1 MHFLKII
8 RPFNCLFVIL
18 SVFFGAY
25 YQSPDSNL
33 FPILFAAISA
43 VLIAAA
49 GYVINDFFD
58 IPIDVINRPDRIL
71 PSGKITPKAAY
82 IFSVMLFI
90 FGITASYFTQNP
102 YCVII
107 AIMNSLLLFS
117 YAKTFKMSFLA
128 GNILVAYTTASTFLY
143 GGLCNDN
150 LKNSMIIVIFAFLY
164 TFIREIVKDA
174 EDIEGDIKL
183 GARTIA
189 VKIGRRNTAFVSIIP
204 ALAIILYS
212 VFLFTENII
221 GLKTFIAFTVGV
233 SLPLAIL
240 IRYIIRRSEEKRFAN
255 ASSLMKIN
263 MLMLLII
270 LWVG

>member
-1 MHFLKII
+1 MSYIKII

-18 SVFFGAY
+18 SVIFGAL
-25 YQSPDSNL
+25 YQSSVSN
-33 FPILFAAISA
+33 FYPIIFAALSA
-43 VLIAAA
+43 TLIAAA

-58 IPIDVINRPDRIL
+58 IPIDVINRPNRIL

-82 IFSVMLFI
+82 IFSVILFI
-90 FGITASYFTQNP
+90 SGITASYFTQNF
-102 YCVII
+102 YCVLI
-107 AIMNSLLLFS
+107 AIANSILLFS

-128 GNILVAYTTASTFLY
+128 GNILVSYTTASTFLF
-143 GGLCNDN
+143 GGFCNDN
-150 LKNSMIIVIFAFLY
+150 LKNSMVIVIFAFLY
-164 TFIREIVKDA
+164 TFIREMVKDG

-183 GARTIA
+183 GAKTLA
-189 VKIGRRNTAFVSIIP
+189 VKIGRKNIAIVSIFP

-212 VFLFTENII
+212 AFLFIKNMITLRVFMTLTI
-221 GLKTFIAFTVGV
+221 GV
-233 SLPLAIL
+233 SLPLTIL
-240 IRYIIRRSEEKRFAN
+240 IIYILRKNEIKRFAN

>member
-1 MHFLKII
+1 MPFLKII

-25 YQSPDSNL
+25 YQSAVSNL
-33 FPILFAAISA
+33 FPIMFAATSA
-43 VLIAAA
+43 VFIAAA

-58 IPIDVINRPDRIL
+58 IPIDIINRPDRIL

-82 IFSVMLFI
+82 MFSMILFV
-90 FGITASYFTQNP
+90 FGITSSYFTQNF

-107 AIMNSLLLFS
+107 AVTNSLLLFS

-143 GGLCNDN
+143 GGLCNNN

-164 TFIREIVKDA
+164 TFIREIVKDG

-183 GARTIA
+183 GARTLA
-189 VKIGRRNTAFVSIIP
+189 VKIGRKNIAIVSISP
-204 ALAIILYS
+204 ALVIILYS
-212 VFLFTENII
+212 VLLFKMSMMSLNI
-221 GLKTFIAFTVGV
+221 FIAFTIAV
-233 SLPLAIL
+233 SLPLVFIIIYIL
-240 IRYIIRRSEEKRFAN
+240 RKSETKRFAN

>member
-1 MHFLKII
+1 MPFIKII
-8 RPFNCLFVIL
+8 RPLNCLFVIL
-18 SVFFGAY
+18 SVFFGAL
-25 YQSPDSNL
+25 YQSSIINIY
-33 FPILFAAISA
+33 PIIFAALSA

-58 IPIDVINRPDRIL
+58 IPIDIINRPDRVL
-71 PSGKITPKAAY
+71 PSGKINPKIAY
-82 IFSVMLFI
+82 IYSVMLFI
-90 FGITASYFTQNP
+90 FGITASYFTQNF

-107 AIMNSLLLFS
+107 AIVNSLLLFS
-117 YAKTFKMSFLA
+117 YAKMFKMSFLA
-128 GNILVAYTTASTFLY
+128 GNILVASTTASTFLF

-150 LKNSMIIVIFAFLY
+150 IKNSIIIVIFAFLY
-164 TFIREIVKDA
+164 TFIREIVKDG

-183 GARTIA
+183 NANTLA
-189 VKIGRRNTAFVSIIP
+189 VKIGRKNIAIVSIFP

-212 VFLFTENII
+212 IFLFTKNII
-221 GLKTFIAFTVGV
+221 VMKVFLVFTVGV
-233 SLPLAIL
+233 SLPLTIL
-240 IRYIIRRSEEKRFAN
+240 IVYILRKSEMRRFAN

>member
-1 MHFLKII
+1 MPFLKII

-25 YQSPDSNL
+25 YQSSISNL
-33 FPILFAAISA
+33 FPVIFAALSA
-43 VLIAAA
+43 SLIAAA

-58 IPIDVINRPDRIL
+58 IPIDIINRPDRIL
-71 PSGKITPKAAY
+71 PTGKILPKTAY

-90 FGITASYFTQNP
+90 FGITASYFTQNF

-107 AIMNSLLLFS
+107 AIVNSILLFS
-117 YAKTFKMSFLA
+117 YAKTFKMSFMA
-128 GNILVAYTTASTFLY
+128 GNILVAYTTASTFLF

-150 LKNSMIIVIFAFLY
+150 VKNSMIIVIFAFLY
-164 TFIREIVKDA
+164 TFIREIVKDG

-183 GARTIA
+183 GAKTLA
-189 VKIGRRNTAFVSIIP
+189 VKIGRKNIAIVSIFP
-204 ALAIILYS
+204 ALALIIYS
-212 VFLFTENII
+212 IFLFTINMIS
-221 GLKTFIAFTVGV
+221 LKVFLALTIGV
-233 SLPLAIL
+233 SLPLTIL
-240 IRYIIRRSEEKRFAN
+240 ITYILRKSEIKIFTN
-255 ASSLMKIN
+255 TSSLMKIN

>member
-1 MHFLKII
+1 MSFIKII

-25 YQSPDSNL
+25 YQSSISNYDQV
-33 FPILFAAISA
+33 LFAALSA
-43 VLIAAA
+43 FFIAAA

-58 IPIDVINRPDRIL
+58 IPIDIINRPDRIL

-82 IFSVMLFI
+82 MFSIMLFI
-90 FGITASYFTQNP
+90 FGITASYFTQNL
-102 YCVII
+102 YCVLI
-107 AIMNSLLLFS
+107 AIVNSILLFS

-128 GNILVAYTTASTFLY
+128 GNILVAYITASTFLF
-143 GGLCNDN
+143 GGLCNN
-150 LKNSMIIVIFAFLY
+150 NVKNSIIIVIFAFLY
-164 TFIREIVKDA
+164 TFIREIVKDG

-183 GARTIA
+183 GAKTLA
-189 VKIGRRNTAFVSIIP
+189 VKIGRKNIAVVSIFP

-212 VFLFTENII
+212 IFLFINYMIS
-221 GLKTFIAFTVGV
+221 LKVFIVLTVGV
-233 SLPLAIL
+233 CLPLTIL
-240 IRYIIRRSEEKRFAN
+240 IIYILRKSEIKRFAN

>member
-1 MHFLKII
+1 MAFLKIT
-8 RPFNCLFVIL
+8 RPFNCLFVII

-25 YQSPDSNL
+25 YQSSASNL

-58 IPIDVINRPDRIL
+58 IPIDIINRPDRVL

-82 IFSVMLFI
+82 IFSVTLFI
-90 FGITASYFTQNP
+90 LGITASYFTQNY
-102 YCVII
+102 YCVLI
-107 AIMNSLLLFS
+107 AIINSLLLFS

-128 GNILVAYTTASTFLY
+128 GNILVSYTTASTFLY
-143 GGLCNDN
+143 GGLCNNN

-164 TFIREIVKDA
+164 TFIREIVKDG

-183 GARTIA
+183 GAKTLA
-189 VKIGRRNTAFVSIIP
+189 VKIGRKNIAIVSIIP
-204 ALAIILYS
+204 VFAIILYS
-212 VFLFTENII
+212 VFLFTENVIS
-221 GLKTFIAFTVGV
+221 LKTFIVFSAGI
-233 SLPLAIL
+233 SLPLVIL
-240 IRYIIRRSEEKRFAN
+240 INYILRKSETKRFAN

>member
-1 MHFLKII
+1 MPFLKII

-25 YQSPDSNL
+25 YQSSISNI
-33 FPILFAAISA
+33 FPVIFAALSA
-43 VLIAAA
+43 SLIAAA

-58 IPIDVINRPDRIL
+58 IPIDIINRPNRIL
-71 PSGKITPKAAY
+71 PSGKISPKAAY

-90 FGITASYFTQNP
+90 LGITASYFTQNL

-107 AIMNSLLLFS
+107 AIVNSLLLFS
-117 YAKTFKMSFLA
+117 YAKMFKMSFLA
-128 GNILVAYTTASTFLY
+128 GNILVAYTTASTFLF

-150 LKNSMIIVIFAFLY
+150 VKSSMIIVIFAFLY
-164 TFIREIVKDA
+164 TFIREIVKDG

-183 GARTIA
+183 GAKTLA
-189 VKIGRRNTAFVSIIP
+189 VKIGRKNIAIISIFPASAIVFYSII
-204 ALAIILYS
+204 
-212 VFLFTENII
+212 LFTTNTISLRI
-221 GLKTFIAFTVGV
+221 FLALTAGV
-233 SLPLAIL
+233 SLPLTIL
-240 IRYIIRRSEEKRFAN
+240 IIYILRKSEIKRFAN
-255 ASSLMKIN
+255 TSSLMKIN